1 MNFPGTLALAGSG
14 EYLPAMAAVDRL
26 LLGRLAEPARVVCL
40 PTAAGTEGPAV
51 IGRWAR
57 QGVEYFTGLGA
68 AAEAVGIVDRATACD
83 PARVERVR
91 AANFVYL
98 SGGKPDFL
106 YSALVDTPALAA
118 LLGVLERGGVV
129 AGCSAG
135 AMIWGAWLP
144 RPRGLRL
151 WTPAFGL
158 VPEALIMPHFDEFP
172 AALPLLLR
180 LALGRRTLVGIEGG
194 TALVLTAGQPT
205 VAGRGGV
212 TVWGRR
218 ARTRYTAGQPVVF
231 E

>member
-1 MNFPGTLALAGSG
+1 M
-14 EYLPAMAAVDRL
+14 
-26 LLGRLAEPARVVCL
+26 
-40 PTAAGTEGPAV
+40 
-51 IGRWAR
+51 
-57 QGVEYFTGLGA
+57 
-68 AAEAVGIVDRATACD
+68 
-83 PARVERVR
+83 
-91 AANFVYL
+91 
-98 SGGKPDFL
+98 
-106 YSALVDTPALAA
+106 AA

-158 VPEALIMPHFDEFP
+158 VPEALIVPHFDEFP